1 MTLFHTYSGMTAS
14 NNLVT
19 SSEPPSTLLQ
29 SLRLDEAD
37 SPWIVRHNFSYI
49 KSEHPDRVGSYTYG
63 MDRRG
68 SFMLCAMA
76 SPLEELN
83 KDGERFGLDEFILGY
98 KVYDEND
105 QLIALDDFKNDA
117 GLSLVVASTLAIVG
131 LLMF

>member
-1 MTLFHTYSGMTAS
+1 
-14 NNLVT
+14 
-19 SSEPPSTLLQ
+19 
-29 SLRLDEAD
+29 
-37 SPWIVRHNFSYI
+37 
-49 KSEHPDRVGSYTYG
+49 
-63 MDRRG
+63 
-68 SFMLCAMA
+68 MLCAMA

-117 GLSLVVASTLAIVG
+117 GLNLVVASTLAIVG

>member
-1 MTLFHTYSGMTAS
+1 
-14 NNLVT
+14 
-19 SSEPPSTLLQ
+19 
-29 SLRLDEAD
+29 
-37 SPWIVRHNFSYI
+37 
-49 KSEHPDRVGSYTYG
+49 
-63 MDRRG
+63 
-68 SFMLCAMA
+68 MLCAMA